1 MAMKSTVFLLL
12 LAFFMVPASAQMP
25 YPAVE
30 IVTSEGRAVIELDRP
45 RAPITVDNFLKYV
58 EAGHYDGTIIHRV
71 IPDFVVQGGGYD
83 PDFKSRPT
91 RDEIVNESGN
101 GLTNA
106 RGTIAMARQGDP
118 HTATSQWYV
127 NLADNDQLDPNRRR
141 WGYTVFGRVVEGIEV
156 FDKIAAIE
164 TGPAGPLPA
173 EVPQKPVLVHSMRVI
188 ENEAMQ

>member
-1 MAMKSTVFLLL
+1 MKSTVIFALFALVT
-12 LAFFMVPASAQMP
+12 ASASAQMP
-25 YPAVE
+25 YPSVE
-30 IVTSEGRAVIELDRP
+30 IVTSEGRAIIELDRP
-45 RAPITVDNFLKYV
+45 KAPITVDNFLKYV
-58 EAGHYDGTIIHRV
+58 AAGHYDGTIIHRV

-91 RDEIVNESGN
+91 RDEIVNEAGN

-106 RGTIAMARQGDP
+106 RGTIAMARQADP

-127 NLADNDQLDPNRRR
+127 NLGDNEQLDPNRRR
-141 WGYTVFGRVVEGIEV
+141 WGYAVFGRVVEGMDV

-188 ENEAMQ
+188 EYEATQ